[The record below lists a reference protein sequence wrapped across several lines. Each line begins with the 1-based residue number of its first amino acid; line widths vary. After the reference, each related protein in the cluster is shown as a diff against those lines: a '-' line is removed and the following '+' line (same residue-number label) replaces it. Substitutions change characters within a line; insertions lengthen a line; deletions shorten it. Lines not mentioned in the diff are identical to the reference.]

1 MSNYLKSRNLIIT
14 CLFSIILILL
24 ITQATFAANDPNG
37 SATFKQDPNTAVNY
51 IWVLICG
58 AMVIFMMTGF
68 AMVETGFTR
77 ARHANNTMMMN
88 LMVWAVGGLAFYLI
102 GFGLMFGG
110 VGGIF
115 GSLDKLLTI
124 KVFGHTWGLIGLKGF
139 GLSNSVYYV
148 TIFLLFFF
156 QVGFLDT
163 ALTIPS
169 GAMAERIKFSTYLI
183 YTFLAGAFI
192 YPLFGNWVWGG
203 GWLSQLGQIGLG
215 QGFKDF
221 AGSSA
226 VHAVGG
232 AMALASA
239 IVLGPRIG
247 KYIKGKS
254 VAIPG
259 HDLGM
264 GVLGTMLLIFCW
276 FGFNCGSTF
285 AATDLRFTVVA
296 VNTLLA
302 GCAGGLAAMLY
313 MWRTS
318 GKPDTS
324 MSCNGILAG
333 LVAVTAPCAY
343 IPAWAALAIGTI
355 SGILVCYSVYF
366 VEHRLKIDDP
376 VGAVSVHGVNGLWGT
391 LSLGL
396 FADGTYGDVKGLLFG
411 GGFGQLG
418 AQLIGIFTL
427 ILVVFSLSY
436 LLFKLLDKTIG
447 MRVSAEEEL
456 TGLDIPV
463 HGAVCYPEFSI
474 SSSFSIQTNGTPVIP
489 NSISIKK
496 AEKII
501 S

>member
-1 MSNYLKSRNLIIT
+1 MSNYFNNRHIGSWLLIS
-14 CLFSIILILL
+14 LILVLL
-24 ITQATFAANDPNG
+24 ITSTAFAANDPNG
-37 SATFKQDPNTAVNY
+37 SATLKQDPNSAVNY

-88 LMVWAVGGLAFYLI
+88 LMVWAVGGLAFYFI

-110 VGGIF
+110 VGGMF

-124 KVFGHTWGLIGLKGF
+124 KMFGHSWGLLGAKGF
-139 GLSNSVYYV
+139 GLGNSVYDV
-148 TIFLLFFF
+148 SIFLLFFF

-169 GAMAERIKFSTYLI
+169 GAMAERIKFSTYLV
-183 YTFLAGAFI
+183 YTFIAGAFI

-232 AMALASA
+232 TMALASA

-247 KYIKGKS
+247 KYIKGKP

-302 GCAGGLAAMLY
+302 GCVGGMAAMIY
-313 MWRTS
+313 MCFSS

-333 LVAVTAPCAY
+333 LVAITAPCAY
-343 IPAWAALAIGTI
+343 VPTWAAVLIGGI
-355 SGILVCYSVYF
+355 AGILVCYSVYF
-366 VEHRLKIDDP
+366 VENRLKIDDP

-391 LSLGL
+391 IALGL
-396 FADGTYGDVKGLLFG
+396 FADGTYGNVKGLFFG

-418 AQLIGIFTL
+418 AQLIGALTL
-427 ILVVFSLSY
+427 IIVIFSLSY
-436 LLFKLLDKTIG
+436 LLFKLLDRTIG

-456 TGLDIPV
+456 TGLDVPV

-474 SSSFSIQTNGTPVIP
+474 SSSLSITTNNTTIP
-489 NSISIKK
+489 NSITI
-496 AEKII
+496 EK
-501 S
+501 SKN